1 MARRQTPGLTDAE
14 LRVMRVL
21 WQRGRATVGE
31 VVDQLPETPKPAYNT
46 VLTIVGILQRKGYVT
61 REKEGRAHAYLPTID
76 QSEARRTALSLVLKR
91 FFDDSPRE
99 LVLDLLGHER
109 LDADE
114 LRRVREIIAGV
125 PDERVKPDSGGKR
138 RR

>member
-1 MARRQTPGLTDAE
+1 MARRQTPTLTDAE

-31 VVDQLPETPKPAYNT
+31 VVNQLTENPKPAYNT
-46 VLTIVGILQRKGYVT
+46 VLTVVGILQRKGYVT

-76 QSEARRTALSLVLKR
+76 RSEARRTALSLVLKR
-91 FFDDSPRE
+91 FFDNSPRE

-114 LRRVREIIAGV
+114 LRRVREIIALT
-125 PDERVKPDSGGKR
+125 PEERGRPDSGGKR

>member
-1 MARRQTPGLTDAE
+1 MPRRRTPGLTGAE

-31 VVDQLPETPKPAYNT
+31 IVEELTEDPKPAYNT
-46 VLTIVGILQRKGYVT
+46 VLTTVGILQRKGYVT

-76 QSEARRTALSLVLKR
+76 RTEARRTALSLVLKR
-91 FFDDSPRE
+91 FFDNSPRE

-114 LRRVREIIAGV
+114 LRRVRDIIARAPESRARPEAAG
-125 PDERVKPDSGGKR
+125 R
-138 RR
+138 RRR

>member
-31 VVDQLPETPKPAYNT
+31 VMDQLTEIPKPAYNT

-61 REKEGRAHAYLPTID
+61 REKEGRAHAYLPRID
-76 QSEARRTALSLVLKR
+76 QSEARHTALSLVLNR
-91 FFDDSPRE
+91 FFDNSPRE

-125 PDERVKPDSGGKR
+125 PDERVKPDPGGR
-138 RR
+138 RRR

>member
-1 MARRQTPGLTDAE
+1 MARRKTPGLTDAE
-14 LRVMRVL
+14 LRVMQVL

-31 VVDQLPETPKPAYNT
+31 VVDQLTETPKPAYNT

-61 REKEGRAHAYLPTID
+61 REKEGRAHAYQPTID

-91 FFDDSPRE
+91 FFDNSPRE

-125 PDERVKPDSGGKR
+125 PEPRFKPDSGGKR
-138 RR
+138 SR

>member
-1 MARRQTPGLTDAE
+1 MPRRRTPALTDAE

-21 WQRGRATVGE
+21 WQRDRATVSE
-31 VVDQLPETPKPAYNT
+31 IVEHLTTDPKPAYNT

-61 REKEGRAHAYLPTID
+61 REREGRAHAYLPLVDRT
-76 QSEARRTALSLVLKR
+76 EARRTALTLVLNR
-91 FFDDSPRE
+91 FFDNSPRE

-114 LRRVREIIAGV
+114 LQRVREIIARA
-125 PDERVKPDSGGKR
+125 PDGGGRAVSIKR
-138 RR
+138 RRR